1 MIASAKAL
9 SAAMQPISA
18 VLINERVYQAMLTQ
32 SDRLG
37 GFRPRLHL
45 CRPPG
50 GGRRRLET
58 LKIYDEIGHGR
69 PCPRDRADLP
79 EAAGDMVDHPLV
91 GQFRGCGLIGG
102 LEIVADKDTRA
113 IHDKALD
120 VPGRIDRHARERG
133 LILRFVGNRIAFSP
147 PLIIT
152 ADQVGEIA
160 TRLKGAL
167 DDTLDELSRG

>member
-1 MIASAKAL
+1 
-9 SAAMQPISA
+9 
-18 VLINERVYQAMLTQ
+18 VLINERDLPGDA
-32 SDRLG
+32 DPERPKLG
-37 GFRPRLHL
+37 AFVHGFTYAGHPVAAA
-45 CRPPG
+45 
-50 GGRRRLET
+50 RRAGDAEDLR
-58 LKIYDEIGHGR
+58 
-69 PCPRDRADLP
+69 RDRDMVDHVRAIEPTFLKLL
-79 EAAGDMVDHPLV
+79 GDMVDHPLV